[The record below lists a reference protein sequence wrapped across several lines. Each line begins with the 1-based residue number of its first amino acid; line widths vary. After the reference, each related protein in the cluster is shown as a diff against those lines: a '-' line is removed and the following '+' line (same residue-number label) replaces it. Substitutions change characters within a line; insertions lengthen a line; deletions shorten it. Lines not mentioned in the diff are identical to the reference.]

1 MSVLVPLPISRR
13 DGPGE
18 ETGESLG
25 NRAYQAIRRAI
36 ITCALPP
43 GTEVSET
50 QLSARFGFGKAPVR
64 AALSRLAQDR
74 LVRAQARRGWRIAP
88 VTLRDVRDIFD
99 LRQLLES
106 EAARLAAGQV
116 SADELTRLDAAC
128 QARYSPGDPASAE
141 AFLAS
146 NREFHLLIARRSGN
160 ARLVAMLEQL
170 MMESERLLHIGLAL
184 RDRTDEISH
193 EHHRLIEAL
202 VAGDRAEAARI
213 AAEQVV
219 DSFHMVRDAILSS
232 EPVDTLSIRLD
243 GPA

>member
-1 MSVLVPLPISRR
+1 MSVLVPLPTSRR
-13 DGPGE
+13 DAPGE
-18 ETGESLG
+18 DAGESLG
-25 NRAYQAIRRAI
+25 DRAYQAIRRAI

-116 SADELTRLDAAC
+116 SAEELTRLDAAC

-146 NREFHLLIARRSGN
+146 NREFHLLVARRSGN

-202 VAGDRAEAARI
+202 VAGDSAEAARI
-213 AAEQVV
+213 AAEQVT
-219 DSFHMVRDAILSS
+219 DSFRMVRDAILSS

-243 GPA
+243 SPA

>member
-1 MSVLVPLPISRR
+1 MDVAMSTILTLPTLGH
-13 DGPGE
+13 DE
-18 ETGESLG
+18 NGESLG
-25 NRAYQAIRRAI
+25 DRAYQAIRRAI

-43 GTEVSET
+43 GSEVSET
-50 QLSARFGFGKAPVR
+50 QLATRFGFGKAPVR

-74 LVRAQARRGWRIAP
+74 LVRAQARRGWKIAP

-116 SADELTRLDAAC
+116 AADELTRLDAAC
-128 QARYSPGDPASAE
+128 QARYVPGDPNSADS
-141 AFLAS
+141 FLAS

-160 ARLVAMLEQL
+160 ARLASMLEQL

-193 EHHRLIEAL
+193 EHHCLIDAL
-202 VAGDRAEAARI
+202 VAGDSVEAARI
-213 AAEQVV
+213 AAEQVA
-219 DSFHMVRDAILSS
+219 DSFRMVRDAILSS
-232 EPVDTLSIRLD
+232 DPIDTLSIRLETRS
-243 GPA
+243 